1 MCFFRLRGVRWVQ
14 EEYGYKRLIYETH
27 TYKHTPEYTYIGTCV
42 IVELLYSDIW
52 LFGLTVDSADAWLPA
67 LLYLFSLSHSDSESL
82 GGLCSLRRGYESKT
96 SHELICMYEYESLCV
111 CVEYTLSINQILFL
125 FFILFYFYCIHVYVC
140 VCPSACVCLFGLSK
154 EWEGNFLLH
163 LRWNEWLNNV

>member
-67 LLYLFSLSHSDSESL
+67 LLYLFSLSHTLTLNLWVGYAASGGDMNQRQATNSYVCMSTSL
-82 GGLCSLRRGYESKT
+82 S
-96 SHELICMYEYESLCV
+96 V
-111 CVEYTLSINQILFL
+111 CV
-125 FFILFYFYCIHVYVC
+125 
-140 VCPSACVCLFGLSK
+140 
-154 EWEGNFLLH
+154 
-163 LRWNEWLNNV
+163 